1 MAASNSVLRQAT
13 AMFLAE
19 IGQPHANR
27 LRYLDPA
34 VPFEVVVRDLQA
46 GVGVL
51 LDLAVQDRGSLTGT
65 GRGTAPVQQ
74 VSCELTYAI

>member
-1 MAASNSVLRQAT
+1 
-13 AMFLAE
+13 MFLAE
-19 IGQPHANR
+19 IGQPHAHR

-51 LDLAVQDRGSLTGT
+51 LDLAVQDRV
-65 GRGTAPVQQ
+65 A
-74 VSCELTYAI
+74 